1 VLAIL
6 ITDDKD
12 RLTIG
17 QERLME
23 AYANLAAV
31 AIESILLNE
40 ESHNAQTTEGYTEK
54 LQTALLNSVSH
65 DLRTPLVSIIGVLS
79 SLQEG
84 GIQLD
89 DAAKAKL
96 IKSCLGRS

>member
-1 VLAIL
+1 MLAIL
-6 ITDDKD
+6 ITGDKD
-12 RLTIG
+12 KLTIG

-40 ESHNAQTTEGYTEK
+40 EAHNAQILRDTEK

-65 DLRTPLVSIIGVLS
+65 DLRTPSGVNYRS
-79 SLQEG
+79 
-84 GIQLD
+84 
-89 DAAKAKL
+89 AKQPAR
-96 IKSCLGRS
+96 GRYPTR